1 MRRALLIAFLLLAWP
16 AAAQAESVKVVACAP
31 ALDPLARS
39 ATFEARTRAYG
50 SDRMQVRF
58 TLQVREDALSAW
70 RRVAAPGFD
79 TWLTSDAG
87 VRRYSYAKTVENLA
101 APAAY
106 RTRRALPLAR
116 RGRRRDRPL
125 APHVGGVPPARPA
138 PEPRPAA
145 ARRRARRDGRSAPLR
160 RHAAQPGRERRR
172 AVRASACAWA
182 TRSSTR
188 RSCSAWRRAWRAVV
202 TFVGPPCVAGMPLT
216 VTADAAEAV
225 DERDED
231 DNVLVAGCRP

>member
-31 ALDPLARS
+31 SLDPLARS

-106 RTRRALPLAR
+106 RTVVRFRWLDEDGDVTDRSRRTSAACRQPDLRPNLVPR
-116 RGRRRDRPL
+116 RLDV
-125 APHVGGVPPARPA
+125 APGETA
-138 PEPRPAA
+138 
-145 ARRRARRDGRSAPLR
+145 DLR
-160 RHAAQPGRERRR
+160 RYVVTLRNSGASDAGPFAVGLRVGDEELDPQIVFGLAAGLE
-172 AVRASACAWA
+172 
-182 TRSSTR
+182 T
-188 RSCSAWRRAWRAVV
+188 VV
-202 TFVGPPCVAGMPLT
+202 TFAGPPCLAGMPLT

-225 DERDED
+225 DERVED
-231 DNVLVAGCRP
+231 DNGLVARCRP